1 MVLGDFWKILQ
12 LLAGFVIPTY
22 MVDGMRNLVCR
33 SGAQICPH
41 DGYPTHKYRKVARFS
56 CLCAAIVGGKDI
68 EGIDSSVYFVGIGAR
83 TIGIRF
89 DY

>member
-1 MVLGDFWKILQ
+1 MMDTQHTNIGKI
-12 LLAGFVIPTY
+12 
-22 MVDGMRNLVCR
+22 
-33 SGAQICPH
+33 
-41 DGYPTHKYRKVARFS
+41 ARFS